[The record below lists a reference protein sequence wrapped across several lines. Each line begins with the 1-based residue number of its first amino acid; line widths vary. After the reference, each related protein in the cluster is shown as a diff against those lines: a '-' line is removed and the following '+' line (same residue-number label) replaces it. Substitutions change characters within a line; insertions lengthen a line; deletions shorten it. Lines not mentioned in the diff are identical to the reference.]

1 MSDSS
6 EASPKSRVN
15 RTTGTLM
22 DENIGPLDK
31 MAENEFEEHEAQPD
45 SPRTGSPDQ
54 LDGNNFFDLK
64 PPIPVLNDLTKI
76 EEVMKRLYSEE
87 HLHYILSDHAQYQ
100 RFSSF
105 LSRYKPLMVPTLVR
119 YMEMRKAMKAIEY
132 ANAVART
139 IKWPSQSDYSK
150 FSRIEAAQTDG
161 RFEDYASRE
170 VNSLLAEALPAW
182 VTYLLVGVVAD
193 CLAREI
199 TGQSLPVV
207 KDLVGNLG
215 EVFCLTDPK
224 IRDNPIIY
232 CSEEF
237 YRTTQYGT
245 NFAINRNCR
254 FLQGPHTNE
263 ATKDRLRKAISLGQ
277 ESNEVLLN
285 YRRDGTPF
293 ANLLMVSP
301 LYDDKGN
308 VRYFIGA
315 QIDVTG
321 LILDGLGLDSFR
333 GMLYKSV
340 PQISTAP
347 SENLDNSNHDV
358 RPSISA
364 QSNYNKVCDPLD
376 KLTDL
381 SLMLSLDESEV
392 VTKNIL
398 SGAPHHLDTESITS
412 DGCSI
417 RSMLP
422 TNKMARQ
429 NRRIIDAH
437 DSDIHMGQSAAEGN
451 NAAINRAFLG
461 AYRHYLLVRPYPSL
475 QIIFASPT
483 LRLPGL
489 LRTPLFTK
497 IGGSPTVLSS
507 LEDAFRDGASVTA
520 RILWL
525 PKHGYP
531 ANSKARRRWIRCTP
545 LLGSDERVGVWMIV
559 LVPADGDEDIN
570 RSMTDSGYHSIGG
583 LGSIMGMGN
592 FGNGRISSFNSTIDE
607 FDDLAAM
614 ESLVEGRRSSALEIS
629 GHAPRS
635 RRVTI
640 MDHENPTQG
649 PSDNI
654 YGMTSPERQ
663 FRNLA
668 KRGIDD
674 GLYAQFLRNSAS
686 TNSIIEEEI

>member
-1 MSDSS
+1 
-6 EASPKSRVN
+6 
-15 RTTGTLM
+15 
-22 DENIGPLDK
+22 
-31 MAENEFEEHEAQPD
+31 
-45 SPRTGSPDQ
+45 
-54 LDGNNFFDLK
+54 
-64 PPIPVLNDLTKI
+64 
-76 EEVMKRLYSEE
+76 
-87 HLHYILSDHAQYQ
+87 
-100 RFSSF
+100 
-105 LSRYKPLMVPTLVR
+105 
-119 YMEMRKAMKAIEY
+119 
-132 ANAVART
+132 
-139 IKWPSQSDYSK
+139 
-150 FSRIEAAQTDG
+150 
-161 RFEDYASRE
+161 
-170 VNSLLAEALPAW
+170 
-182 VTYLLVGVVAD
+182 
-193 CLAREI
+193 
-199 TGQSLPVV
+199 
-207 KDLVGNLG
+207 
-215 EVFCLTDPK
+215 
-224 IRDNPIIY
+224 
-232 CSEEF
+232 
-237 YRTTQYGT
+237 
-245 NFAINRNCR
+245 
-254 FLQGPHTNE
+254 
-263 ATKDRLRKAISLGQ
+263 
-277 ESNEVLLN
+277 
-285 YRRDGTPF
+285 
-293 ANLLMVSP
+293 MVSP